1 MERFILSLQLRKM
14 VIVFYSR
21 CYTVSEIQRLR
32 EENISISLQSLHN
45 LLQKFLDAMQRK
57 SSQRRITA
65 EMRAATEE
73 MYNRN
78 DELTSTRIRCL
89 LTERWPD
96 LQVSIST
103 IKCTWKEMGWVCTR
117 PHYCQLLCHFNKRKR
132 MIWCQEQLRKKEE
145 FQNAIITN
153 KSTI

>member
-103 IKCTWKEMGWVCTR
+103 IKCT
-117 PHYCQLLCHFNKRKR
+117 
-132 MIWCQEQLRKKEE
+132 
-145 FQNAIITN
+145 
-153 KSTI
+153 